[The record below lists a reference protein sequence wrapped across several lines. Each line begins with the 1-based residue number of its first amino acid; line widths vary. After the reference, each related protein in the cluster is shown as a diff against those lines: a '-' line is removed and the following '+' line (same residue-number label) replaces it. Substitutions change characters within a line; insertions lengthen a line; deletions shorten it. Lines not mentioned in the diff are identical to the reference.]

1 MALGILYFCSLRAF
15 WNNTGLSKEELSDP
29 TNLIWI
35 NYRNVVGGGDPRYL
49 ENVLRYL
56 PNETQIE
63 MKKPDGEIV
72 TMTYENP
79 SLETTI
85 TR

>member
-1 MALGILYFCSLRAF
+1 MSSVINACQ
-15 WNNTGLSKEELSDP
+15 NNTGLSKEALSDP
-29 TNLIWI
+29 ANLTWI
-35 NYRNVVGGGDPRYL
+35 NYRNVVGGGDSHYL

-63 MKKPDGEIV
+63 MKKQDGEIV

-79 SLETTI
+79 SLETGI